1 MRWLLH
7 WIFSA
12 VSLLVVAHFV
22 PGFYVKGFLYAM
34 LAAAIIGLVNATLGL
49 FLKIITFP
57 ITVITFGLFLIVINA
72 CMLKFASFFTP
83 GSGFVVSDWWAA
95 LWGSVILSV
104 LHFVFRRLTSKERER
119 D

>member
-12 VSLLVVAHFV
+12 ISLMLVAHFV
-22 PGFYVKGFLYAM
+22 PGFRVRGFIAAM
-34 LAAAIIGLVNATLGL
+34 IAAAIIGLVNATLGL

-57 ITVITFGLFLIVINA
+57 LTIITFGLFLIVINA

-83 GSGFVVSDWWAA
+83 GFVVRDWWAA
-95 LWGSVILSV
+95 LWGSLILSV
-104 LHFVFRRLTSKERER
+104 LHFIFLRLTSKQREL

>member
-72 CMLKFASFFTP
+72 SMLKFASFFTP
-83 GSGFVVSDWWAA
+83 GFVVQDWGPA
-95 LWGSVILSV
+95 LWGSAILSD
-104 LHFVFRRLTSKERER
+104 LHFIFRRITSKE
-119 D
+119 

>member
-12 VSLLVVAHFV
+12 VSLMIAAHFV
-22 PGFYVKGFLYAM
+22 PGMHVHGFLYSM
-34 LAAAIIGLVNATLGL
+34 LAVAIIGLVNATLGL

-57 ITVITFGLFLIVINA
+57 LTIITFGLFLIVINA

-83 GSGFVVSDWWAA
+83 GFVVDDWWAA
-95 LWGSVILSV
+95 LWGSIILSV
-104 LHFVFRRLTSKERER
+104 LHFIFHRLTRKRREN

>member
-12 VSLLVVAHFV
+12 VSLMIAAYFV
-22 PGFYVKGFLYAM
+22 PGIYVRGFLYA
-34 LAAAIIGLVNATLGL
+34 LVAAAIIGLVNATLGL

-57 ITVITFGLFLIVINA
+57 VTIVTFGLFLIVINA

-83 GSGFVVSDWWAA
+83 GFEVRDWWAA
-95 LWGSVILSV
+95 LWGSLILSV
-104 LHFVFRRLTSKERER
+104 LHFIFQRLTRKRKEK

>member
-7 WIFSA
+7 WVFSA
-12 VSLLVVAHFV
+12 VSLLIVAHFV
-22 PGFYVKGFLYAM
+22 PGFHVNGFLYAM

-57 ITVITFGLFLIVINA
+57 IIIVTFGLFMIVINA
-72 CMLKFASFFTP
+72 CMLKFASYFTP
-83 GSGFVVSDWWAA
+83 GFEVQDWWAA
-95 LWGSVILSV
+95 LWGSLILSL
-104 LHFVFRRLTSKERER
+104 LHFVFRRLTTKETER

>member
-12 VSLLVVAHFV
+12 LSLMIAAYFV
-22 PGFYVKGFLYAM
+22 PGIYVRSFLYAM

-57 ITVITFGLFLIVINA
+57 LTIVTFGLFLILINA

-83 GSGFVVSDWWAA
+83 GFVVHDWWAA
-95 LWGSVILSV
+95 LWGSIILSV
-104 LHFVFRRLTSKERER
+104 LNFIFRALTPKRKENN
-119 D
+119 